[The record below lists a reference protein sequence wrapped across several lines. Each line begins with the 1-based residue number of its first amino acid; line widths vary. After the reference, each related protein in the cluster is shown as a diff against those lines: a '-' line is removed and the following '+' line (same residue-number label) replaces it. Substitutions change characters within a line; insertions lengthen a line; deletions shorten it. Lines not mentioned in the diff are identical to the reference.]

1 MKTKTYQLTNN
12 MKMVTSQSSQWSWL
26 RVEVQRIQSEVD
38 HGRSR
43 VRIRL
48 QVHSVLRMMHMR

>member
-12 MKMVTSQSSQWSWL
+12 MKMVTNQSSKNSKWSWL
-26 RVEVQRIQSEVD
+26 RVITSQ
-38 HGRSR
+38 

-48 QVHSVLRMMHMR
+48 QIHSVLRMMYMR